1 MIRTHPIRFRI
12 AIRRIR
18 SATAESAARS
28 CRGNR
33 FPRGRRAREGQ
44 TRTPRPTHA
53 ANRPSPPRNAAAQR
67 AARARVAPR
76 ARPPRQGATA
86 PRSDRSRPRYSRN
99 DECCFLARTRRRRP
113 PASLLLLLILLLL
126 LPSLPPTAAARAFVE
141 RRGSPRTTPRDR
153 PPRVVRRPEAR
164 GPRLRGRDADAH
176 RHPPGERARGPPHR
190 LRPRLRHQ
198 VRGERVRAARPAGGD
213 GQRVHR
219 AARAHGERHGRR
231 RRARGRDGVR
241 AVLGR
246 VHSIIT
252 LVPVRPRSRG
262 ARRSLRTLLPGAS
275 LLSSLAFNP
284 RPRRL
289 STSTDAFQLHPDVAL
304 YGPSTLIS

>member
-1 MIRTHPIRFRI
+1 MLKPRVGQNRLIRTHPIIRFRI

-113 PASLLLLLILLLL
+113 PASLLLLLILLLKMYY
-126 LPSLPPTAAARAFVE
+126 S
-141 RRGSPRTTPRDR
+141 SDKNY
-153 PPRVVRRPEAR
+153 
-164 GPRLRGRDADAH
+164 H
-176 RHPPGERARGPPHR
+176 R
-190 LRPRLRHQ
+190 
-198 VRGERVRAARPAGGD
+198 
-213 GQRVHR
+213 
-219 AARAHGERHGRR
+219 
-231 RRARGRDGVR
+231 
-241 AVLGR
+241 
-246 VHSIIT
+246 
-252 LVPVRPRSRG
+252 
-262 ARRSLRTLLPGAS
+262 
-275 LLSSLAFNP
+275 
-284 RPRRL
+284 
-289 STSTDAFQLHPDVAL
+289 
-304 YGPSTLIS
+304 